1 MAADDPLRR
10 VQPLTDRKRGGRY
23 ERDPVVEATIAAVL
37 SLSPA
42 ALIARAQNRDRKSID
57 FLREEVLVYFIRAY
71 HAAGKHAVVTGL
83 TEALLARCA
92 RGIFRRLRALGLSQQ
107 DAQDA
112 YFEVVRVVITAI
124 TDLTSGR
131 GDFYQA
137 RFAKGLKLKVLTAYD
152 KQLRESE
159 RVGQQVSFNV
169 AADSTVEEVEDGEI
183 DRGGF
188 PAEAADPSRTD
199 DELLNAEERGERR
212 ALLDA
217 VLGAIRNQKHREA
230 FVLHRLDGWQITAN
244 DPNEPCLVQHFK
256 VKSPKTIY
264 NWIKQ
269 AEADIAAAGFAARRE
284 EE

>member
-10 VQPLTDRKRGGRY
+10 VQPLTDRKGGARY
-23 ERDPVVEATIAAVL
+23 ERDPAVEAAIASVL
-37 SLSPA
+37 ALSPT
-42 ALIARAQNRDRKSID
+42 ALIARAHNRDWKSAD

-71 HAAGKHAVVTGL
+71 HAAGKQAVVTGL
-83 TEALLARCA
+83 TEALLARCT
-92 RGIFRRLRALGLSQQ
+92 RWIFRRLRALGLRQQ

-112 YFEVVRVVITAI
+112 YLEVVRVTITAI

-131 GDFYQA
+131 GDFYQV
-137 RFAKGLKLKVLTAYD
+137 RFAKVLKLKVLTAYD
-152 KQLRESE
+152 KQLREVE
-159 RVGQQVSFNV
+159 RVEQQVSFNV
-169 AADSTVEEVEDGEI
+169 AAGSTVEETEDGEI
-183 DRGGF
+183 GRSGF
-188 PAEAADPSRTD
+188 RAEVADPSRAD
-199 DELLNAEERGERR
+199 VLDAEERRERQ

-217 VLGAIRNQKHREA
+217 VLGAIRIQRHREA
-230 FVLHRLDGWQITAN
+230 FVLHRLEGWQITAN

-269 AEADIAAAGFAARRE
+269 AEADIAAAGFVARRE